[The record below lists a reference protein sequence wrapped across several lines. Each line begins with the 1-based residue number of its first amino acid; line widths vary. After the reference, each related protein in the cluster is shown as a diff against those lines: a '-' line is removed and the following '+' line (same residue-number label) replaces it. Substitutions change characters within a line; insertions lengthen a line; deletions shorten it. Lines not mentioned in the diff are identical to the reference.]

1 MAKLKVSIVDQ
12 NTLRLEEAGSVG
24 DIIDLKTLHSVDE
37 SVIIEQIELKRDE
50 IYNQRFASLKQT
62 YDANVQLKLNEQLN
76 AFTETKNELIQAR
89 RDLESK
95 LAHAIAQNKSEATNL
110 ETKLRLEFEIEKE
123 KLTNQIKLI
132 ESQTKQTLEN
142 QFKTTINQK
151 DQKIQA
157 LENDKEKILLS
168 NQIERANELKALQDQ
183 LQEKQKDIDI
193 LTRERATRNI
203 KNIGENL
210 ENWCHEQYKTVSLY
224 GFKTSTLT
232 KDNVVTRLDGEQKGT
247 KGDYI
252 FKVYNDTEQSILLTS
267 AMVEMKSE
275 ALESE
280 HKKKNADH
288 YKKLHEDRQKKN
300 LEYAILVSELE
311 YNTESDAPIFS
322 VAEYDKMYVVRPPF
336 FITLLGIIESIGMKY
351 AQIITEKENERIE
364 FRESLEIISDFDKFK
379 AEILE
384 NAFKHIQTQ
393 MDNINTKT
401 ATIIKSAEE
410 IKESARIIVDS
421 HLKTIKNKIESFSI
435 NKITNRINKIE
446 S

>member
-1 MAKLKVSIVDQ
+1 MAKLKVSIIDQ
-12 NTLRLEEAGSVG
+12 NTLRLEADGKVG
-24 DIIDLKTLHSVDE
+24 DIIDLKTLHTVDE

-62 YDANVQLKLNEQLN
+62 YDANIQLKLNEQLN
-76 AFTETKNELIQAR
+76 AFNETKHELIQDK
-89 RDLESK
+89 RDLENK
-95 LAHAIAQNKSEATNL
+95 LANAIEQNKSTATNL
-110 ETKLRLEFEIEKE
+110 ETKLRLEFDVEKE
-123 KLTNQIKLI
+123 KLNNQIKLI
-132 ESQTKQTLEN
+132 EAQTKQAIEN
-142 QFKTTINQK
+142 QYKASLNQK

-157 LENDKEKILLS
+157 LENDKEKLILS
-168 NQIERANELKALQDQ
+168 NQIERAKELKALQDQ

-232 KDNVVTRLDGEQKGT
+232 KDNVVTRADGEQKGT

-252 FKVYNDTEQSILLTS
+252 FKVYNDADQSILLTS

-280 HKKKNADH
+280 HKKKNSDH
-288 YKKLHEDRQKKN
+288 YKKLHEDRQKKQ

-322 VAEYDKMYVVRPPF
+322 VAEYEKMYVVRPPF

-351 AQIITEKENERIE
+351 SEIITKKEHERIE
-364 FRESLEIISDFDKFK
+364 FRESLEIIDDFDKFK
-379 AEILE
+379 AEILD

-393 MDNINTKT
+393 MDIINSKS
-401 ATIIKSAEE
+401 ATIIKSAED

-421 HLKTIKNKIESFSI
+421 HLKTIKNKIENFSI
-435 NKITNRINKIE
+435 NKLTNRITKIE